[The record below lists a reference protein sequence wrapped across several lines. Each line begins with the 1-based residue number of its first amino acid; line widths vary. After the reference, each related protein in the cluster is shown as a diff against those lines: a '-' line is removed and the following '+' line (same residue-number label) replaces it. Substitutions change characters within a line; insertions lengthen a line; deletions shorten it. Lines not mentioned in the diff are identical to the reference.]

1 MVVCALLEVSVPWE
15 SVQSG
20 PEVLA
25 RRPSPVLTNESTG
38 TAQSWGGGSLLGDT
52 FLAAVITVDVVCGF
66 AF

>member
-1 MVVCALLEVSVPWE
+1 M
-15 SVQSG
+15 QSG